1 MAAMQEPLSKTTDG
15 RPPLSTLRVDDSLKG
30 KAVIITGGTSGL
42 GRCIAIAC
50 ARAGARGILVT
61 GRNATRGGE
70 TLDTIAREVVAAH
83 GPSGV
88 PSCEICA
95 RAFVAVD
102 LADGEAAAKKIMEAA
117 IAEFGSVDLLVNSA
131 AACFPRGDLETTTPE
146 LWDEMMATNVKAP
159 CGSASKLVAAMA
171 FRPVRL
177 RRRDDSL
184 RTGSCSR
191 KRSCGT

>member
-1 MAAMQEPLSKTTDG
+1 MAAMQQPLSKTTDG

-102 LADGEAAAKKIMEAA
+102 LADGEAAAKKIME
-117 IAEFGSVDLLVNSA
+117 L
-131 AACFPRGDLETTTPE
+131 
-146 LWDEMMATNVKAP
+146 
-159 CGSASKLVAAMA
+159 
-171 FRPVRL
+171 
-177 RRRDDSL
+177 SL
-184 RTGSCSR
+184 IHI
-191 KRSCGT
+191 